1 MRYRALAVVTLL
13 IVASHGE
20 SGELKVRALGGQVDV
35 EARAAALADVLAR
48 ISQATGMKVV
58 YEGPPPR
65 QRITVD
71 LKHRT
76 PADAVAAVL
85 EGTGL
90 SYGLTIENGD
100 RVQTLIV
107 STTPTSGAASQSRTL
122 EPADRSERPRRVVP
136 EAEEV
141 PNLADPEEPE
151 PFVPDEVPPVFNA
164 VPVNPAP
171 VNPAPFNPAFNPT
184 PFNPTAP
191 QFPQTPSMPV
201 VPGTPSMPAPPGLP
215 GSR

>member
-1 MRYRALAVVTLL
+1 MLAVVTLL

-20 SGELKVRALGGQVDV
+20 SGELKVRATGGQVDV
-35 EARAAALADVLAR
+35 EARSAALADVLAR

-107 STTPTSGAASQSRTL
+107 STSPASGAASQSRTS
-122 EPADRSERPRRVVP
+122 EPADRGEGRRVVP

-141 PNLADPEEPE
+141 PNLANPEEPE

-171 VNPAPFNPAFNPT
+171 VSPGPFNPAPFNPT
-184 PFNPTAP
+184 GP

-201 VPGTPSMPAPPGLP
+201 IPGIPSMPPRPELP
-215 GSR
+215 GSL